1 MGEWIDLEDDKTL
14 VKGKSKRSRL
24 QCNYSVLKASP
35 GIKIIVKRTIQ
46 RELQKYLSDSKFS
59 IRVMNE
65 DLSIS
70 DASFDDSP
78 KKNKDDELEERL
90 LTESPSRSSQ

>member
-14 VKGKSKRSRL
+14 VKGKSKRSQL

-35 GIKIIVKRTIQ
+35 GIKMIVKRTIQ

-78 KKNKDDELEERL
+78 KKNRDEKLETRP

>member
-35 GIKIIVKRTIQ
+35 GIKMIVKRTIQ

-78 KKNKDDELEERL
+78 KKNRDEKLETRP

>member
-1 MGEWIDLEDDKTL
+1 MGEWIDLGDDKTL
-14 VKGKSKRSRL
+14 VKGKSKRSQL

-35 GIKIIVKRTIQ
+35 GIKMIVKRTIQ

-70 DASFDDSP
+70 NASFDDSP
-78 KKNKDDELEERL
+78 KKNRDDELEERL